1 MGCDIAAPA
10 NVILLA
16 HLDNSAV
23 SESPMG
29 DPYIFSLYLL
39 KWSAFSC
46 KGDVKYNSSGFFSR
60 EDTVI

>member
-1 MGCDIAAPA
+1 
-10 NVILLA
+10 
-16 HLDNSAV
+16 
-23 SESPMG
+23 MG

-39 KWSAFSC
+39 KCSAFSC

>member
-1 MGCDIAAPA
+1 MGRDITTPA

-16 HLDNSAV
+16 HLNNPAV

-29 DPYIFSLYLL
+29 DPCILFLYLL
-39 KWSAFSC
+39 KCSAFSC